1 MEGIVM
7 NILISDNLKE
17 LRKNKGNTQEDL
29 AEFLTIS
36 INAVS
41 KWERGECYPDI
52 ELLPKIAMYY
62 DVSVDDLLGVGKIRI
77 EQKIAEYREKADKYE
92 RLGEIDNV
100 KSVWNEAFKEFPNDH
115 HVLMNYMSW
124 TLTDEHMDEK
134 VKIAERLLK
143 ESDDKFT
150 RYMTIRSI
158 CHLYARL
165 ENEEKAIEWAA
176 KAPWADITSS
186 HLITEIYKGENLVEA
201 VQDNL
206 GVYVNI
212 IDTEIHDMTWKG
224 GLNNSDQRKAR
235 QCCLKLFEWLYED
248 GDYGFMNTRMARI
261 YADLAT
267 FDAMDKNTDGVIEN
281 LSLTADCAIS
291 FLTDKSNA
299 KRTSFLLN
307 RTQFEGG
314 FQGYGGPDNACMVYL
329 KFMKKDCFD
338 FCREDERF
346 KAIEEKLSEY
356 AGKIK

>member
-1 MEGIVM
+1 M

-29 AEFLTIS
+29 AEFLTVS

-100 KSVWNEAFKEFPNDH
+100 KSVWTEAFKEFPNDFS
-115 HVLMNYMSW
+115 VLKNYMG
-124 TLTDEHMDEK
+124 TLPDECADEK

-143 ESDDKFT
+143 ESDDIDF
-150 RYMTIRSI
+150 SI
-158 CHLYARL
+158 GVIYDLCHLYIRL
-165 ENEEKAIEWAA
+165 GNEEKALEYAEKTPIIEMSF
-176 KAPWADITSS
+176 P
-186 HLITEIYKGENLVEA
+186 HLHSKIYKGEKLVEV
-201 VQDNL
+201 VQKNL
-206 GVYVNI
+206 LRYYVNI

-224 GLNNSDQRKAR
+224 GLSNSDQRNAR
-235 QCCLKLFEWLYED
+235 QRCLKLYEWLYED

-267 FDAMDKNTDGVIEN
+267 FDAMDKNTGGVIEN

-307 RTQFEGG
+307 RTQLEGG
-314 FQGYGGPDNACMVYL
+314 FQGYAGGTDNACMVYL
-329 KFMKKDCFD
+329 KFMKKDYFD

-346 KAIEEKLSEY
+346 KAVEKKLSEY
-356 AGKIK
+356 ADKIK